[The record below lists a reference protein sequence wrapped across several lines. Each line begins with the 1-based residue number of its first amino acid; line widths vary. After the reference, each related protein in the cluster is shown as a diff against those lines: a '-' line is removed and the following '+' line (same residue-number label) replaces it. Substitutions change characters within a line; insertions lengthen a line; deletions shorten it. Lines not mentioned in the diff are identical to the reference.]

1 MKENNERQ
9 GLWKR
14 NHDLPMNRSRLVIE
28 LVHLGSLV
36 GLGVRPGP
44 GIHRPILRASRDTYI
59 VCWVSDDALIIT
71 QGRVRVVVLFSS
83 DMMK

>member
-36 GLGVRPGP
+36 GLGVRSGP
-44 GIHRPILRASRDTYI
+44 GIHCRIL
-59 VCWVSDDALIIT
+59 C
-71 QGRVRVVVLFSS
+71 G
-83 DMMK
+83 